1 MYMTC
6 TGAIILFFLTAPYQ
20 VHVEE
25 KMIGNAMELRM
36 NASEIDA
43 GRE

>member
-6 TGAIILFFLTAPYQ
+6 AGLSCYFLTAPYQ

-25 KMIGNAMELRM
+25 KTIGNAMELRM

>member
-1 MYMTC
+1 VHDMCRGYHF
-6 TGAIILFFLTAPYQ
+6 IFLTAPYQ

-25 KMIGNAMELRM
+25 KTIGNAMELRM
-36 NASEIDA
+36 KASEIDA